1 LDCSAKKKYP
11 TDNTPTV
18 QRIYDAF
25 IDAGFNMEVVNAF
38 EVDVYL
44 TDDNSKSVLV
54 ESRVRKL
61 PDFVLAR
68 TGEKTD
74 FYALAVYRHLE
85 KLDVPVINCSRAIE
99 DVRDRLYC
107 LQILAHKNIPVPK
120 SFLLR
125 HPVNVNY
132 VISRLNVPVVIKLLT
147 HTQGHGVF
155 LAKTEKQLQTYCEML
170 QAVSP
175 NAQMIF
181 QQCIT
186 PSLGKDVRV
195 LVIGGKVVGAMQRTN
210 DTDFRAS
217 VHRGGKASI
226 YQLSRSAE
234 YLVLAAMSVLRLDV
248 GAVDLLFANEN
259 HTKFKVCQVVS
270 APAFE
275 TFEKTTGEDVC
286 AHLISYVC
294 LKCGIPPH
302 SLTARTDKS
311 KIIEM
316 PSMSKKHE
324 SDGLESDN
332 KKKNE
337 KDK

>member
-18 QRIYDAF
+18 QRIYDTF

-132 VISRLNVPVVIKLLT
+132 VISRLNVPVVIK
-147 HTQGHGVF
+147 
-155 LAKTEKQLQTYCEML
+155 
-170 QAVSP
+170 
-175 NAQMIF
+175 
-181 QQCIT
+181 
-186 PSLGKDVRV
+186 
-195 LVIGGKVVGAMQRTN
+195 
-210 DTDFRAS
+210 
-217 VHRGGKASI
+217 
-226 YQLSRSAE
+226 
-234 YLVLAAMSVLRLDV
+234 
-248 GAVDLLFANEN
+248 
-259 HTKFKVCQVVS
+259 
-270 APAFE
+270 
-275 TFEKTTGEDVC
+275 
-286 AHLISYVC
+286 
-294 LKCGIPPH
+294 
-302 SLTARTDKS
+302 
-311 KIIEM
+311 
-316 PSMSKKHE
+316 
-324 SDGLESDN
+324 
-332 KKKNE
+332 
-337 KDK
+337 